1 MGLFSSSS
9 KSSSTSNYTDSSKAT
24 SGTIGDLSRNNVIV
38 TGDYAIDGL
47 SDELA
52 NNVLTK
58 MQELSQNTADDI
70 KKLAGE
76 AMSQTASAYS
86 GANASIVATSDQTR
100 SLLKSFE
107 PIALIVAGAFT
118 IWAVFGGK

>member
-1 MGLFSSSS
+1 MGLFSSKS
-9 KSSSTSNYTDSSKAT
+9 KSSSTSNYTDQSKAT
-24 SGTIGDLSRNNVIV
+24 SGTIGDLSTNNVIV
-38 TGDYAIDGL
+38 TGDYSIDGL
-47 SDELA
+47 NQEMA
-52 NNVLTK
+52 NDLIG
-58 MQELSQNTADDI
+58 SI
-70 KKLAGE
+70 KDLAGA